1 MAKKRTTLTI
11 KGIGVLDARCDTYLG
26 KVIDY
31 VKQTPL
37 HQNNKGIAIEM
48 LFARFLPL
56 VLETN
61 EPSNR
66 AIAIECAI
74 KCETWARVIREL
86 WGLNEPTPT
95 YPKVYSLPQIERDLP
110 LTTAECGRPQALD
123 FKSRERAT
131 DPPSNTNTLSSEAA
145 RAETGKL
152 APQEV
157 AARAKE
163 LEEFEQMLIEIVN
176 SSSSVWSA
184 KDKLVEMQPID
195 DEDWTEAQ
203 WDLWNKYTT
212 KQEDIIDRQLLGDL
226 APQLKGGSGRD
237 SGEEEVKS

>member
-61 EPSNR
+61 DSSNR

-86 WGLNEPTPT
+86 WGLNEPRPA

-110 LTTAECGRPQALD
+110 LTNDLPL
-123 FKSRERAT
+123 
-131 DPPSNTNTLSSEAA
+131 NTNTLSSGAD

-152 APQEV
+152 APQEL

-163 LEEFEQMLIEIVN
+163 LEEFEQMLIEIVD

-184 KDKLVEMQPID
+184 KDKLVEMQPIE
-195 DEDWTEAQ
+195 DEDWTQAQ

-212 KQEDIIDRQLLGDL
+212 KQEDIIDQQLLGDL
-226 APQLKGGSGRD
+226 APQLKGGSDRD
-237 SGEEEVKS
+237 SGEKEVKS

>member
-86 WGLNEPTPT
+86 WGLNEPIPT

-110 LTTAECGRPQALD
+110 LTKD
-123 FKSRERAT
+123 I
-131 DPPSNTNTLSSEAA
+131 PSNTNTLSSETAS
-145 RAETGKL
+145 AETGKL
-152 APQEV
+152 APQEL

-163 LEEFEQMLIEIVN
+163 LEEFEQMLIEIVD

-226 APQLKGGSGRD
+226 ASQLKGDSGRD
-237 SGEEEVKS
+237 SGEEEVKG

>member
-110 LTTAECGRPQALD
+110 LTT
-123 FKSRERAT
+123 

-145 RAETGKL
+145 MAETGKL

>member
-11 KGIGVLDARCDTYLG
+11 KGIGVLDAPCDTYLG

-31 VKQTPL
+31 VKQTPFN
-37 HQNNKGIAIEM
+37 QNNKGIAIEM

-56 VLETN
+56 VLERN
-61 EPSNR
+61 SPSNR
-66 AIAIECAI
+66 VIAIECAI
-74 KCETWARVIREL
+74 KCETWAKVIREL

-95 YPKVYSLPQIERDLP
+95 YPKVYSLPQIERALP
-110 LTTAECGRPQALD
+110 LTTN
-123 FKSRERAT
+123 T
-131 DPPSNTNTLSSEAA
+131 PSNLPSPEAEMTETKELRSEELTA
-145 RAETGKL
+145 K
-152 APQEV
+152 
-157 AARAKE
+157 AKE
-163 LEEFEQMLIEIVN
+163 LEEFEQMLIEIVD

-212 KQEDIIDRQLLGDL
+212 KQEDIIDQQLLGDL

-237 SGEEEVKS
+237 S

>member
-1 MAKKRTTLTI
+1 MSGTKRL
-11 KGIGVLDARCDTYLG
+11 KVMDGLDIRCPSNSWLG
-26 KVIDY
+26 RIIDY
-31 VKQTPL
+31 MQKIPSNCSSRDL
-37 HQNNKGIAIEM
+37 AIEM

-56 VLETN
+56 VIETN

-86 WGLNEPTPT
+86 WGLNEPTPA

-110 LTTAECGRPQALD
+110 LTTDLPL
-123 FKSRERAT
+123 
-131 DPPSNTNTLSSEAA
+131 NTNTLSSGAA

-152 APQEV
+152 APQEL

-163 LEEFEQMLIEIVN
+163 LEEFEQMLMEIVD

-184 KDKLVEMQPID
+184 KDKLVEIQPID

-203 WDLWNKYTT
+203 WDLWNEYTT
-212 KQEDIIDRQLLGDL
+212 KQEDIIDQQLLGDL

-237 SGEEEVKS
+237 SREKEVKG

>member
-1 MAKKRTTLTI
+1 MNAQN
-11 KGIGVLDARCDTYLG
+11 DT
-26 KVIDY
+26 VE
-31 VKQTPL
+31 
-37 HQNNKGIAIEM
+37 NEIA
-48 LFARFLPL
+48 LARFLPL

-61 EPSNR
+61 DPSNR

-86 WGLNEPTPT
+86 WGLNEPTPA

-110 LTTAECGRPQALD
+110 LTTDLPL
-123 FKSRERAT
+123 
-131 DPPSNTNTLSSEAA
+131 NTNTLSSEAA

-152 APQEV
+152 APQEL

-163 LEEFEQMLIEIVN
+163 LEEFEQMLIEIVD

-203 WDLWNKYTT
+203 WDLWNEYTT
-212 KQEDIIDRQLLGDL
+212 KQEDIIDQQLLGDL

-237 SGEEEVKS
+237 SGEEEVRG